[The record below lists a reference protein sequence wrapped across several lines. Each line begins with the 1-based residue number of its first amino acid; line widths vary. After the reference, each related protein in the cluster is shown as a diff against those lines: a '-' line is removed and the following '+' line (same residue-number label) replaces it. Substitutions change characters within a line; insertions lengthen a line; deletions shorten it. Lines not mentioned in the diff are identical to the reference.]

1 MTPRL
6 SPASGSKSLK
16 GQKGN
21 AAINSWRLSFYVR
34 ILFLLYNVCILKTRS
49 EIIADKYIWKKYS
62 IKTSKNGGAVFQI
75 TKKMVKKLKI
85 GKKYPFYIEFD
96 ENIAKGNLI
105 IKK

>member
-21 AAINSWRLSFYVR
+21 AAINSWRLSFFVR

-49 EIIADKYIWKKYS
+49 EIIADKYI
-62 IKTSKNGGAVFQI
+62 
-75 TKKMVKKLKI
+75 
-85 GKKYPFYIEFD
+85 
-96 ENIAKGNLI
+96 
-105 IKK
+105 